1 MAEEQLQLAEHI
13 ITTDYAHEGGMV
25 EMRLPIEQ
33 VAHALDTF
41 GGVHAREWL
50 HQDAMV
56 AFSLPFRWT
65 KFRTAAES
73 IVRRRHAWA

>member
-1 MAEEQLQLAEHI
+1 
-13 ITTDYAHEGGMV
+13 
-25 EMRLPIEQ
+25 MRLPIEQ

-73 IVRRRHAWA
+73 INFNGMGRTNQSNYG